1 MNSKLQIDADDS
13 LSYYV
18 YFLMKEPVTEPF
30 KLENV
35 IYVGKG
41 KHNRW
46 RQHFEATVKKEASNE
61 ELSEKEEALREIMDR
76 HGGDKDVENFAYSVQ
91 WGLDESSALRLEAL
105 LIKILAKQPGVELK
119 NAAAG
124 HHQGEVFLPV
134 GEARRYFGREDLVVE
149 RVAAGELGSFLPG
162 SSRGEDDLCILVKG
176 TSKELGPIRREVVL
190 NMPPQVEGAVPVEA
204 VPEEDAYRRG
214 WDPTEPWTLEEASE
228 RARRYWSISAENV
241 QVLRAI
247 ADDGRLRLAM
257 LVRDPQHRK
266 SVVRYTWQVEPG
278 GDWFEY
284 WGPTDEEGYRK
295 SGKYGVPLGRAFAE
309 SEDDWLGKSPVRD
322 DGDQFLATLTAGI
335 GYAVVE

>member
-1 MNSKLQIDADDS
+1 MNSKLDIDADDS
-13 LSYYV
+13 RSYYV
-18 YFLMKEPVTEPF
+18 YLLMKEPVTEPF

-46 RQHFEATVKKEASNE
+46 MHHFEATVKKEASHQT
-61 ELSEKEEALREIMDR
+61 LSGKEEALRDVMAR
-76 HGGDKDVENFAYSVQ
+76 HGGDKDVENFAYFVQ
-91 WGLDESSALRLEAL
+91 WGLDETSAFRLEAL
-105 LIKILAKQPGVELK
+105 LIKMLTKQPGVELQ

-162 SSRGEDDLCILVKG
+162 SSRGEDVLCILVKG
-176 TSKELGPIRREVVL
+176 SSSDLGAIEREVAL
-190 NMPPQVEGAVPVEA
+190 DIPPQVEGAVPVET

-228 RARRYWSISAENV
+228 RARRYWPISPENV

-247 ADDGRLRLAM
+247 ADDGRLQLAM
-257 LVRDPQHRK
+257 LVEDPQHRK
-266 SVVRYTWQVEPG
+266 SVVRYTWEVEPG
-278 GDWFEY
+278 GEWFEY
-284 WGPTDEEGYRK
+284 WYLTDVEGYRK
-295 SGKYGVPLGRAFAE
+295 SGRYGVPLGHAFDE
-309 SEDDWLGKSPVRD
+309 SEDHWLGKSPVRD
-322 DGDQFLATLTAGI
+322 DGVQALAGLTGGI